1 MPAPDTI
8 TQIDEALHALRRRVG
23 ALESRSG
30 GSGGGGSTMRLSD
43 ATPLKNNGT
52 GSAGDDQA
60 AARGDHVHPAVQ
72 WDDIQ
77 GKPSISGEDKTYRH
91 VQAIAVDTWIVVH
104 NLEKHP
110 TVAIVDTSGTVIVGD
125 IRYSGLNTLIITFSA
140 VVSGEAYC
148 N

>member
-8 TQIDEALHALRRRVG
+8 TQIDDALHALRRRVG

-30 GSGGGGSTMRLSD
+30 GSSGSSSTMRLSD

-60 AARGDHVHPAVQ
+60 SARGDHVHPAIL

>member
-8 TQIDEALHALRRRVG
+8 TQIDDALHALRRRVG

-30 GSGGGGSTMRLSD
+30 GSSGSSSTMRLSD

-60 AARGDHVHPAVQ
+60 SARGDHVHPAIL

-91 VQAIAVDTWIVVH
+91 VQAIA
-104 NLEKHP
+104 
-110 TVAIVDTSGTVIVGD
+110 VDTSGTVIVGD